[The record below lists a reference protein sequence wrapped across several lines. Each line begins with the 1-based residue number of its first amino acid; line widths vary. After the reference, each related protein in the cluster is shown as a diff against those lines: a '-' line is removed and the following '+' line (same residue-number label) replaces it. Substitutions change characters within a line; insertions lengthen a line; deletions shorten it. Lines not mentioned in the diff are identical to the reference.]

1 MSFQDLDAR
10 MWAQACDMLDR
21 AERIHRQVFR
31 VTRSAGQGPAWEP
44 PIDIFE
50 TDREVLIVVALPGVD
65 PGQVEIVIESSAM
78 VIRGERRVSVTGK
91 APMIRRLE
99 IPRGRFER
107 RIELPAVQLDIV
119 GKDMSHG
126 CLWLKLV
133 KS

>member
-1 MSFQDLDAR
+1 
-10 MWAQACDMLDR
+10 MLDK
-21 AERIHRQVFR
+21 AERLHRQVFR
-31 VTRSAGQGPAWEP
+31 VSGAAGQRPAWEP

-65 PGQVEIVIESSAM
+65 PGQVEIVVDSEAL
-78 VIRGERRVSVTGK
+78 VIRGERRVAVAGK

-107 RIELPAVQLDIV
+107 RIELPALRLDIV
-119 GKDMSHG
+119 RKEMRHG
-126 CLWLKLV
+126 CLWLHLV